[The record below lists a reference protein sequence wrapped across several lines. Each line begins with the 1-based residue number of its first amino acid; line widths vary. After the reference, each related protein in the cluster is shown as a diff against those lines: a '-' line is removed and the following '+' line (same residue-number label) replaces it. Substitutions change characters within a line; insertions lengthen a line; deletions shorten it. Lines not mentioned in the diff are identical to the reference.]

1 MKKKNVLLLVNQLHG
16 GGAQKVIANLSIHL
30 HLHYNITLAIYNDL
44 ENIAFDYKGELV
56 KLMLPFSK
64 DTHNNPFHKRFFRS
78 VALIK
83 QVRNLKKERQID
95 VTISFLES
103 SNIINVLS
111 RTKDKIILSVRS
123 YLSHEFQDLPRLRVF
138 SKFIRVL
145 YRTAYYIVVPANLVK
160 HDLVKNFGINEKKI
174 RLIYNFTDLQ
184 SVAKLKE
191 ETIPESHEWIFNNG
205 PVIVNIGRMNQP
217 KGQWLQ
223 PLVVSRLKKKIPHI
237 KLLILGDGLLRE
249 KIIKNAEHEKL
260 KVYDGMD
267 ITTGKAI
274 DDEDIIL
281 LGFAKNPFPYLK
293 RSIIF
298 LKSSLYEGFPNVIIE
313 AMSCGLPVVS
323 SDCAS
328 GPREIISPDSN
339 ILSKAKTV
347 DYAEYGVLT
356 PVAGE
361 DVTDEKYADYAAQAI
376 ADLLTNEQMME
387 NYKRK
392 SLKRAADFD
401 VKNIISQWIELID
414 ET

>member
-1 MKKKNVLLLVNQLHG
+1 
-16 GGAQKVIANLSIHL
+16 
-30 HLHYNITLAIYNDL
+30 
-44 ENIAFDYKGELV
+44 
-56 KLMLPFSK
+56 
-64 DTHNNPFHKRFFRS
+64 
-78 VALIK
+78 
-83 QVRNLKKERQID
+83 
-95 VTISFLES
+95 
-103 SNIINVLS
+103 
-111 RTKDKIILSVRS
+111 
-123 YLSHEFQDLPRLRVF
+123 
-138 SKFIRVL
+138 
-145 YRTAYYIVVPANLVK
+145 
-160 HDLVKNFGINEKKI
+160 
-174 RLIYNFTDLQ
+174 
-184 SVAKLKE
+184 
-191 ETIPESHEWIFNNG
+191 
-205 PVIVNIGRMNQP
+205 MNQP

-401 VKNIISQWIELID
+401 VKNIISQWIELIE